1 METPQAIPQQ
11 TAAQPVPSQTA
22 SGDRELPWLIERVAI
37 VRTKPLPQVEVVH
50 WGVVGLTL
58 LTAASL
64 LVGAFG
70 GASRPKE
77 LLPVIITTQMR

>member
-1 METPQAIPQQ
+1 METPQAIAQP
-11 TAAQPVPSQTA
+11 TAAQPVPTQPA
-22 SGDRELPWLIERVAI
+22 SGDREPPWLTERVAI
-37 VRTKPLPQVEVVH
+37 VRNKPLPQVEVVH

-64 LVGAFG
+64 LLSAFG
-70 GASRPKE
+70 GTSRPKE